1 MKVGAL
7 IALPR
12 WRGTDFSFPCPT
24 TEGENYSVE
33 HLRRA
38 LNIGY
43 KKAKRIFDE
52 MEDKM
57 GKSPG
62 EDKAATKKKR
72 ARNSSTT
79 KPSEP
84 RNAPLTAEDAK
95 AGTNK
100 KDDGVKTRARLAK
113 TNLGIWEEGV
123 DKFNE
128 YDKILD
134 KLMAQPNA
142 WPFNKPVDP
151 VELKIPDYF
160 DIIRKPMD
168 LGTVKKK
175 LLAGE
180 YSGAQEML
188 EDVELVW
195 SNCLRLIPSGG
206 LPPPRPKRSPRA
218 RLRRSPRKRKSH
230 QRTHIPSIRHK
241 RRNGRRNTSS
251 SKTLR
256 TDSGTA

>member
-62 EDKAATKKKR
+62 EDKAATKKVFSPCSPLGFNNTAVSFPFTLQKR

-175 LLAGE
+175 LLAGASE
-180 YSGAQEML
+180 NAPFLSCSL
-188 EDVELVW
+188 
-195 SNCLRLIPSGG
+195 LR
-206 LPPPRPKRSPRA
+206 
-218 RLRRSPRKRKSH
+218 SH
-230 QRTHIPSIRHK
+230 
-241 RRNGRRNTSS
+241 
-251 SKTLR
+251 
-256 TDSGTA
+256 